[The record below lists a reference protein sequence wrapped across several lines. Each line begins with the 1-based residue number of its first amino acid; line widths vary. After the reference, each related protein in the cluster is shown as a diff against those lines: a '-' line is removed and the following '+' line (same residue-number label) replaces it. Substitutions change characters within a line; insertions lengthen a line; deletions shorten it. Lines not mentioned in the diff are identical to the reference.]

1 MIEQDQLLLEAIK
14 SALPSLTDL
23 LQQMQDEYEDR
34 VYRFYHQSYKV
45 YFLQECTT
53 QAVRILKEIG
63 VAVNGDLNEWFET
76 IAEQGTNIEF
86 ETSHNK
92 NWLLHTRP
100 IIEAF
105 LHAKY
110 FVEMMVKYGGELE
123 TAPPILP
130 SGWAAILEL
139 YGQR

>member
-1 MIEQDQLLLEAIK
+1 MIEKDQQLLEAIK
-14 SALPSLTDL
+14 SALPSLNDL

-45 YFLQECTT
+45 YSLQECTT
-53 QAVRILKEIG
+53 QAMRIFKEIG
-63 VAVNGDLNEWFET
+63 VAVNGDLNKWFET

-92 NWLLHTRP
+92 NWPLHTRS

-123 TAPPILP
+123 TAPLVLP